1 MECVKFMKILKALL
15 TTWSPEK
22 PLCKIPKSCCPNCT
36 TLAFDFDEIKDS
48 FCKKL
53 AMSPL
58 NSADSIYLDEQ
69 RNTIYF
75 LEMKDLQKYRQHQRQ
90 HDLTEQQF
98 IEKFFTD
105 KQLSLANKAIDSY
118 VLILAIVGYYA
129 EKFSGEEEFSS
140 KLSIFSYLL
149 NNHKLQVKYF
159 VIVNMSYID
168 YVTYEISDL
177 SMSYDKFRFLKEVN
191 IIRADDIDNF
201 IQISHSTD

>member
-58 NSADSIYLDEQ
+58 NSADSIYLDEP

-98 IEKFFTD
+98 IEKFFTN

>member
-1 MECVKFMKILKALL
+1 MKILKALL

-168 YVTYEISDL
+168 YVTYEISNL

>member
-58 NSADSIYLDEQ
+58 NSADSIYLDEP

-168 YVTYEISDL
+168 YVTYEISNL

>member
-168 YVTYEISDL
+168 YVTYEISNL

>member
-1 MECVKFMKILKALL
+1 MECVTFMKILKALL
-15 TTWSPEK
+15 TTWSTEK

-36 TLAFDFDEIKDS
+36 TLVFDFDEIKDS

-53 AMSPL
+53 AISSL
-58 NSADSIYLDEQ
+58 NSADSIYLDEP

-98 IEKFFTD
+98 IEKFFTN

-149 NNHKLQVKYF
+149 NNNKLQAKYF

-168 YVTYEISDL
+168 YVTYEISNL
-177 SMSYDKFRFLKEVN
+177 SMSYDKFRFLKEVS
-191 IIRADDIDNF
+191 IVRADDIDNF